1 MKVKN
6 RVSLIR
12 SLVQIRSTRH
22 LYYDAKYFCKKGEI
36 IVNIDT
42 DSKIIEYQTLKV
54 PNALYQDP

>member
-12 SLVQIRSTRH
+12 SLMQIRSTGH
-22 LYYDAKYFCKKGEI
+22 LYYGAKYFCKKGEI

-42 DSKIIEYQTLKV
+42 DDKIIGYQTLKIL
-54 PNALYQDP
+54 NTLYQDP